1 MIHTKVDGPRRL
13 KVDGPRRLKVDGPKH
28 KSGRSK
34 ESKVD
39 GLKGL
44 FVQNSRIAV
53 KGVGDSVELVIQSFN
68 LK

>member
-1 MIHTKVDGPRRL
+1 MIHTKVDGPRRLKVDGPRRL

-44 FVQNSRIAV
+44 FCPKFTDR
-53 KGVGDSVELVIQSFN
+53 G
-68 LK
+68 